1 MQQASHTDCARRA
14 DQAGESLRSCHL
26 CARHCG
32 VNRLAGETGYC
43 GLDATT
49 RCFRELLHEAEESCL
64 NPSHQ
69 IYFSGCNL
77 RCEYCSVK
85 EWIDTPE
92 AADPMD
98 IPALIQA
105 VALRKNQGARTL
117 NLLGGEPTV
126 SLPGILRLL
135 SCLDPDT
142 QVVWNSNMY
151 YSDLTAQYLA
161 GLVDIT
167 LADLKCAH
175 EVCATQLLDAPDYVQ
190 VARQNIL
197 EAAKTSHVIIRCL
210 LIPGHQD
217 CCLTP
222 TLDWIASTAPQAQ
235 VSLRA
240 DYVPPAQ
247 SVFTSS
253 VYTTREHHQF
263 AQTYSERLGLNLI
276 T

>member
-1 MQQASHTDCARRA
+1 MKQASHTDCANRA
-14 DQAGESLRSCHL
+14 DQAGESLQSCHL

-49 RCFRELLHEAEESCL
+49 RCFRELLHEAEESGL

-77 RCEYCSVK
+77 RCEYCSVQ
-85 EWIDTPE
+85 EWIESPD
-92 AADPMD
+92 AADPLD
-98 IPALIQA
+98 VKALMRA
-105 VALRKNQGARTL
+105 VTLRKTQGARTL

-126 SLPGILRLL
+126 SLPGVLGLL
-135 SCLDPDT
+135 SCIDPDT
-142 QVVWNSNMY
+142 RVVWNSNMY
-151 YSDLTAQYLA
+151 YSNTTAQYLD

-175 EVCATQLLDAPDYVQ
+175 ETCATQLLNAPNYVQ

-197 EAAKTSHVIIRCL
+197 EAAKTNQVIIRCL

-217 CCLTP
+217 CCL
-222 TLDWIASTAPQAQ
+222 
-235 VSLRA
+235 
-240 DYVPPAQ
+240 
-247 SVFTSS
+247 
-253 VYTTREHHQF
+253 
-263 AQTYSERLGLNLI
+263 
-276 T
+276 